1 MAKMAAI
8 TGCGNAQHYDSLAGS
23 VAAAVDSLYDPTSG
37 LFLASDVLE
46 LVRYVSYLHSFCRSL
61 LTPFSCARCV
71 WQRLPRE
78 SEFFHPFSQVLAVW
92 YCFLFGI

>member
-1 MAKMAAI
+1 MANMAAI

-46 LVRYVSYLHSFCRSL
+46 LVRYV
-61 LTPFSCARCV
+61 T
-71 WQRLPRE
+71 
-78 SEFFHPFSQVLAVW
+78 
-92 YCFLFGI
+92 